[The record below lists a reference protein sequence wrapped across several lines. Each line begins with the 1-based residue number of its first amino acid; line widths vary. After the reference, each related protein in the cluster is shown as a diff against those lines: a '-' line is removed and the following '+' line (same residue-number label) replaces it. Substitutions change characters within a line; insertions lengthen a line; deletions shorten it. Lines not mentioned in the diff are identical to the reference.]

1 MVTAFESDGL
11 EWRVPLFGAE
21 GLDGGRCPQVAAGPL
36 KGLSSIT
43 PQRRGE
49 SIGRASLRKEPGWSR
64 RERSLDDRALH
75 CGLFLVGRRSS
86 PEPRVVEK
94 LNLFWEKPIPPP

>member
-11 EWRVPLFGAE
+11 EWREPLFGAE

-36 KGLSSIT
+36 QALSSIT

-49 SIGRASLRKEPGWSR
+49 SIGRASLRKEPGWSKR
-64 RERSLDDRALH
+64 
-75 CGLFLVGRRSS
+75 GK
-86 PEPRVVEK
+86 PR
-94 LNLFWEKPIPPP
+94 

>member
-36 KGLSSIT
+36 QGLSSIT

-64 RERSLDDRALH
+64 S
-75 CGLFLVGRRSS
+75 GS
-86 PEPRVVEK
+86 PR
-94 LNLFWEKPIPPP
+94 